1 MGQAGLSK
9 LGCGLAAH
17 CVVAHWLWEKNWNG
31 PGLSENQEDAVD
43 PGVNGGLPQV
53 VPYPPRECTSRATGA
68 DGGLADADHGVEAVV
83 ASVG

>member
-1 MGQAGLSK
+1 MGPAVLSK
-9 LGCGLAAH
+9 LGHGLAAH
-17 CVVAHWLWEKNWNG
+17 CEVAHWLWGKTWDG

-43 PGVNGGLPQV
+43 PGVDGGLPQI

-83 ASVG
+83 ASLS